1 MSPAD
6 LESVATGNQGPS
18 EALSNQGGI
27 VVHQYRTA
35 SDDRLVA
42 LGLTGDRAAW
52 GELVERHKD
61 GLVNYLT
68 RMTGERGAAEDLAHD
83 AFVRLFERAASYR
96 PRGRFRAYLYRIA
109 VNLLR
114 SQERRKQ
121 RWRLIATRFLPA
133 NGDRPEP
140 AASARML
147 GEERDRQVAEAVARL
162 PQRFRAP
169 IVLFNVEG
177 WSYREIADALGCRE
191 GTVKSRIHRGRQ
203 VLRQELAPY
212 WRGEPA

>member
-1 MSPAD
+1 MAARKPC
-6 LESVATGNQGPS
+6 GNPGPS
-18 EALSNQGGI
+18 RALTSQGGN
-27 VVHQYRTA
+27 VVDDYQIA

-42 LGLTGDRAAW
+42 LGLSGERAAW

-68 RMTGERGAAEDLAHD
+68 RMTGERATAEDLAHD
-83 AFVRLFERAASYR
+83 AFVRLFEHAASYR
-96 PRGRFRAYLYRIA
+96 PLGKFRAYLYRIA

-114 SQERRKQ
+114 SQQRRKQ
-121 RWRLIATRFLPA
+121 RWRLIASHFLPA

-140 AASARML
+140 PPSARML
-147 GEERDRQVAEAVARL
+147 GHERDRQVADAVARL

-191 GTVKSRIHRGRQ
+191 GTVKSRIHRGRLL
-203 VLRQELAPY
+203 LRRALAPY
-212 WRGEPA
+212 WKGESA

>member
-1 MSPAD
+1 MD
-6 LESVATGNQGPS
+6 E
-18 EALSNQGGI
+18 
-27 VVHQYRTA
+27 YRTA

-68 RMTGERGAAEDLAHD
+68 RMTGERAAAEDLAHD

-96 PRGRFRAYLYRIA
+96 PLGKFRAYLYRIA

-114 SQERRKQ
+114 SQQRRSQ
-121 RWRLIATRFLPA
+121 RWRLIASRFLPA

-140 AASARML
+140 AASALVL
-147 GEERDRQVAEAVARL
+147 GNERDRQVADAVARL
-162 PQRFRAP
+162 PDRFRAP

-177 WSYREIADALGCRE
+177 WSYREIATALGCRE
-191 GTVKSRIHRGRQ
+191 GTVKSRIFRGRQ
-203 VLRQELAPY
+203 LLRQELEPY
-212 WRGEPA
+212 WNGESA

>member
-1 MSPAD
+1 M
-6 LESVATGNQGPS
+6 
-18 EALSNQGGI
+18 
-27 VVHQYRTA
+27 VHDYPTA

-96 PRGRFRAYLYRIA
+96 PQGRFRAYLYRIA

-121 RWRLIATRFLPA
+121 RWRLIATRFLPV
-133 NGDRPEP
+133 NGERPEP
-140 AASARML
+140 ATSATARWPRRWHDCRSASAPRSCCSTSRAGPIGRSPMPW
-147 GEERDRQVAEAVARL
+147 VAARA
-162 PQRFRAP
+162 R
-169 IVLFNVEG
+169 
-177 WSYREIADALGCRE
+177 
-191 GTVKSRIHRGRQ
+191 
-203 VLRQELAPY
+203 
-212 WRGEPA
+212 

>member
-1 MSPAD
+1 VD
-6 LESVATGNQGPS
+6 D
-18 EALSNQGGI
+18 
-27 VVHQYRTA
+27 YRTA

-42 LGLTGDRAAW
+42 LGLNGQPAAW
-52 GELVERHKD
+52 GELVERYKD

-68 RMTGERGAAEDLAHD
+68 RMTGERAAAEDLAHD

-96 PRGRFRAYLYRIA
+96 PEGKFRAYLYRIA

-114 SQERRKQ
+114 SQERRKK
-121 RWRLIATRFLPA
+121 RWRLIASRFLPA

-140 AASARML
+140 AAAVRML
-147 GEERDRQVAEAVARL
+147 SDERDEQVAAALARL
-162 PQRFRAP
+162 PRRFRAP

-177 WSYREIADALGCRE
+177 WSYREIAAALGCRE

-203 VLRQELAPY
+203 ILRRELAPY
-212 WRGEPA
+212 WTGESA

>member
-1 MSPAD
+1 M
-6 LESVATGNQGPS
+6 
-18 EALSNQGGI
+18 
-27 VVHQYRTA
+27 VHDYPTA

-96 PRGRFRAYLYRIA
+96 PQGRFRAYLYRIA

-121 RWRLIATRFLPA
+121 RWRLIATRFLPV
-133 NGDRPEP
+133 NGERPEP
-140 AASARML
+140 AASARVL
-147 GEERDRQVAEAVARL
+147 SDERDRQVAEAVARL

-191 GTVKSRIHRGRQ
+191 GTVKSRIHRGRAI
-203 VLRQELAPY
+203 LRQELAPY
-212 WRGEPA
+212 WSGESA

>member
-1 MSPAD
+1 MD
-6 LESVATGNQGPS
+6 E
-18 EALSNQGGI
+18 
-27 VVHQYRTA
+27 YRTA

-42 LGLTGDRAAW
+42 LGSAGDRAAW

-68 RMTGERGAAEDLAHD
+68 RMTGERAAAEDLAHD

-96 PRGRFRAYLYRIA
+96 PQGKFRAYLFRIA

-121 RWRLIATRFLPA
+121 RWRLITGRLLSS

-140 AASARML
+140 AAATRVL
-147 GEERDRQVAEAVARL
+147 GEERDRRVADAVARL
-162 PQRFRAP
+162 PHRFRAP

-177 WSYREIADALGCRE
+177 WSYREIATALGCRE

-203 VLRQELAPY
+203 ILRRELEPY

>member
-1 MSPAD
+1 MD
-6 LESVATGNQGPS
+6 E
-18 EALSNQGGI
+18 
-27 VVHQYRTA
+27 HRTA

-42 LGLTGDRAAW
+42 LGLNGDRVAW

-68 RMTGERGAAEDLAHD
+68 RMTGERAAAEDLAHD
-83 AFVRLFERAASYR
+83 AFVRLFERASAYR
-96 PRGRFRAYLYRIA
+96 PQGKFRAYLYRIG

-121 RWRLIATRFLPA
+121 RWRLITARFLSA

-140 AASARML
+140 AASTRLL
-147 GEERDRQVAEAVARL
+147 GHERDRKVADAVARL

-169 IVLFNVEG
+169 IVLFNIEG
-177 WSYREIADALGCRE
+177 WSYREIADALDCRE

-203 VLRQELAPY
+203 LLRRELAPY
-212 WRGEPA
+212 WSGESA